1 MTKRT
6 TISLIWVV
14 IVSLLLGGAFL
25 ITARNGA
32 SRSGDATSGY
42 VH

>member
-25 ITARNGA
+25 ITARNSS
-32 SRSGDATSGY
+32 SRGVDATSGY